1 MSDLHLTRLQ
11 EATKTH
17 ILEVLNRKMET
28 QQCPEAYLL
37 ADEVG
42 LGKTKVTAA
51 VIREL
56 AKLKE
61 KKNFSEKQKEILQN
75 KRPDRFIVYYLCGS
89 QRVVD
94 QNVAALRRDCHAGIT
109 KDERLSKQ
117 LNQSYQGKILILP
130 VTPAT
135 TFTNKNSDFEQKE
148 WEFLVSHWD
157 LLEYTVHQLWKRDD
171 WRSKLSGE
179 AAAGDCPWQEIL
191 KDGKP
196 AGRWSKND
204 HNDTE
209 NNHAKELFLYM
220 RTAACLYVLEGQLP
234 PDLVVL
240 DEFQNYDGLLY
251 DHNEKYPL
259 FTQLLKKTPRLL
271 LLSATPHRMLTGEV
285 RNLKYRDVLTE
296 TADSTDTN
304 LRTQNQEEEA
314 NTAFSVHNESFDKV
328 VQFVLDPLHPE
339 KPAGKLSEQ
348 EMYEKVFCRTER
360 SMFYDTQIKDEP
372 VDTKYITVE
381 QAAAHIRRVGAQ
393 YEELK
398 KLTIKKATA
407 DRILAYEKKAP
418 DYPCFATRYLDI
430 KNWYSDEEYRKKW
443 EDDLFHL
450 SEEDPGTHAKYALL
464 RDQVLPSGAEAMLW
478 VPPVLW
484 EETPVAGID
493 LDQNN
498 PFARNR
504 DYTKTLV
511 FGDYRMTTA
520 APVWYLR
527 RDVRARQEAW
537 IGHPARRTLDQARLK
552 VLQAYYESCF
562 AGQSEKVKSFVEN
575 LLQQNNTLVEAVTG
589 LQGEAAWWYYAAQ
602 GRLKNVLEEY
612 GFLLGGNDELG
623 KTLPELQKCQA
634 MRLKVFGQ
642 PAETEA
648 GPCTLAE
655 RFTVDDTDS
664 GAHKETHSRAMQK
677 RFNSPFWPFVLTA
690 SSVAQE
696 GLDFHWYS
704 HAIAHWSLPKTP
716 VEYMQREG
724 RIDRYLSHL
733 VRKRMHLLF
742 PEETTFADLKEQCLT
757 AVQNLGYDVSRP
769 LYPYWYIGGEDFEN
783 LKRPKLDQL
792 PRFRRLVCA
801 LPLSSEWVF
810 WGKLQ
815 KAMQQY
821 NVHLGPSY
829 QADTHTARRFCPLL
843 LSLEKKAGKET
854 SDL

>member
-271 LLSATPHRMLTGEV
+271 LLSATPTGC
-285 RNLKYRDVLTE
+285 
-296 TADSTDTN
+296 S
-304 LRTQNQEEEA
+304 
-314 NTAFSVHNESFDKV
+314 
-328 VQFVLDPLHPE
+328 
-339 KPAGKLSEQ
+339 
-348 EMYEKVFCRTER
+348 
-360 SMFYDTQIKDEP
+360 
-372 VDTKYITVE
+372 
-381 QAAAHIRRVGAQ
+381 
-393 YEELK
+393 
-398 KLTIKKATA
+398 
-407 DRILAYEKKAP
+407 
-418 DYPCFATRYLDI
+418 
-430 KNWYSDEEYRKKW
+430 
-443 EDDLFHL
+443 
-450 SEEDPGTHAKYALL
+450 
-464 RDQVLPSGAEAMLW
+464 
-478 VPPVLW
+478 
-484 EETPVAGID
+484 
-493 LDQNN
+493 
-498 PFARNR
+498 
-504 DYTKTLV
+504 
-511 FGDYRMTTA
+511 
-520 APVWYLR
+520 
-527 RDVRARQEAW
+527 
-537 IGHPARRTLDQARLK
+537 PAR
-552 VLQAYYESCF
+552 C
-562 AGQSEKVKSFVEN
+562 
-575 LLQQNNTLVEAVTG
+575 
-589 LQGEAAWWYYAAQ
+589 
-602 GRLKNVLEEY
+602 
-612 GFLLGGNDELG
+612 
-623 KTLPELQKCQA
+623 
-634 MRLKVFGQ
+634 
-642 PAETEA
+642 
-648 GPCTLAE
+648 
-655 RFTVDDTDS
+655 
-664 GAHKETHSRAMQK
+664 
-677 RFNSPFWPFVLTA
+677 
-690 SSVAQE
+690 
-696 GLDFHWYS
+696 
-704 HAIAHWSLPKTP
+704 AI
-716 VEYMQREG
+716 
-724 RIDRYLSHL
+724 
-733 VRKRMHLLF
+733 
-742 PEETTFADLKEQCLT
+742 
-757 AVQNLGYDVSRP
+757 
-769 LYPYWYIGGEDFEN
+769 
-783 LKRPKLDQL
+783 
-792 PRFRRLVCA
+792 
-801 LPLSSEWVF
+801 
-810 WGKLQ
+810 
-815 KAMQQY
+815 
-821 NVHLGPSY
+821 
-829 QADTHTARRFCPLL
+829 
-843 LSLEKKAGKET
+843 
-854 SDL
+854 